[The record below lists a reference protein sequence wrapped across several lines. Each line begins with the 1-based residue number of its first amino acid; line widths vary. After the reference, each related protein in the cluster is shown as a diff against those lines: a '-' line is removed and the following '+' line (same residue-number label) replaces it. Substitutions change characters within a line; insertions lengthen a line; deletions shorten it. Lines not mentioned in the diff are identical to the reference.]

1 MARICKVLIV
11 EDDGDVRAVINEV
24 LAFEGYEFLMAS
36 DAASMRRL
44 LADNDVDVVI
54 VDVVLPGGES
64 GLTLAQELTDLG
76 YGVILVTGHHQHFDT
91 VEQSG
96 HRYLLKPF
104 HMNSL
109 LALVDQVL
117 RETQARCHTRRGR
130 SGGR

>member
-11 EDDGDVRAVINEV
+11 EDDGDVRAVINEM

-44 LADNDVDVVI
+44 LADDDVDIVI
-54 VDVVLPGGES
+54 VDVVLRGGES
-64 GLTLAQELTDLG
+64 GFTLAQELTDLG
-76 YGVILVTGHHQHFDT
+76 YGVILVTGDHQHFDT

-104 HMNSL
+104 RMNSL
-109 LALVDQVL
+109 LELVDQVL
-117 RETQARCHTRRGR
+117 RETQAQCQTKRRG

>member
-11 EDDGDVRAVINEV
+11 EDDGDVRAVINEM
-24 LAFEGYEFLMAS
+24 LAFEGYEFLMAA

-44 LADNDVDVVI
+44 LADDDVDVVI

-64 GLTLAQELTDLG
+64 GLALAQELTDQG
-76 YGVILVTGHHQHFDT
+76 YGVILVTGHHQHFDR

-104 HMNSL
+104 RMNSL
-109 LALVDQVL
+109 LELVDQVL
-117 RETQARCHTRRGR
+117 RETQARCQTRSRR
-130 SGGR
+130 SGAR